1 MDETE
6 KSLNI
11 NGDEKMLLDE
21 INFIRQNIKLSEA
34 EVNYGHTGCD
44 FKYYYI

>member
-34 EVNYGHTGCD
+34 EVNYENMG
-44 FKYYYI
+44 